1 MGVRERSS
9 NWRLQAVQRAVRR
22 GGNDLH
28 LAAIH
33 RIVVFVGMCC
43 DLTIRQKHP
52 SPRLRNFFKVFLL
65 FFQEW
70 CSWPLLIYGEFRVG
84 HEVVDGVLV
93 LGFLNAFVEGTME
106 RFDHFDLHQGKEK
119 EDEKIGRWEPVCG
132 TRNWVVWGEKQNP
145 NKTLRLNNQNQT
157 YEKRPWDTRN
167 IMWLKY
173 QARRWGREGESW
185 QTARVFQ
192 KLRKKSRKPKAKLAP
207 LNNPLLKWNRKQ
219 KDSLVLLDE
228 GQGCGNQVQINSQ
241 T

>member
-1 MGVRERSS
+1 M
-9 NWRLQAVQRAVRR
+9 
-22 GGNDLH
+22 H

-106 RFDHFDLHQGKEK
+106 RFDHFDLSLDTVQAPEPEDLASAQLHLCVVNLVQPLSILGDLLLGGAMSSFLQEFQGLGRYCGDYLAPQQFANTNEETPEPLGQGEVRAAEGLPSKFHNENLADECAQDHRA
-119 EDEKIGRWEPVCG
+119 EDEVAKDARKDIPLFAGRW
-132 TRNWVVWGEKQNP
+132 
-145 NKTLRLNNQNQT
+145 L
-157 YEKRPWDTRN
+157 
-167 IMWLKY
+167 
-173 QARRWGREGESW
+173 
-185 QTARVFQ
+185 
-192 KLRKKSRKPKAKLAP
+192 
-207 LNNPLLKWNRKQ
+207 
-219 KDSLVLLDE
+219 
-228 GQGCGNQVQINSQ
+228 
-241 T
+241 